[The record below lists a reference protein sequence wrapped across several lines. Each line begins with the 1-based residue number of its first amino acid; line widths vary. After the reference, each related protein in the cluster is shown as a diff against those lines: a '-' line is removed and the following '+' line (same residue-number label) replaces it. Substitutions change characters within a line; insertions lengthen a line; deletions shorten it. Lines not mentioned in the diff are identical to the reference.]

1 MITLTLFTAAAV
13 LIGFLGG
20 TFWLATA
27 AIGFLVLKMY
37 PLLLVLIV
45 LIGVGLLA
53 FKHYWRQ

>member
-45 LIGVGLLA
+45 FIGVGLLA